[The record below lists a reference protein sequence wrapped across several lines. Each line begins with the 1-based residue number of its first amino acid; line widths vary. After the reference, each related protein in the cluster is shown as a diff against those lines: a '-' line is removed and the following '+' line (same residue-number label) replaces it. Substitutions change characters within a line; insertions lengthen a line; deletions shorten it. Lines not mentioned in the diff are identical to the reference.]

1 MRDFFHIIIALFFFG
16 ICCYGQNN
24 KTKIKASL
32 DIDNDVIKIQQ
43 ESVIYNHSDSIL
55 SIIYLHNWTNSFKD
69 NKTPLSLRLIEN
81 FKKQL
86 YFADSL
92 DRGYTTIKNLSVN
105 YETVSFY
112 EKERAPDILEIALK
126 DPLKPKDS
134 IVVNA
139 TYSLK
144 IQDSKVTG
152 YGKIDDGYHLR
163 FWYLAP
169 AAFQEEW
176 ILMSNL
182 NLDDLYENATD
193 FTIEIDIPKTLKL
206 ESNLFQYE
214 TKGEERDSYVI
225 VGKEKTDVILAINPT
240 KQFKTH
246 QTKRLNVYTDI
257 DDKGLSTATCETIL
271 NRHIDF
277 IEKFLGTYPYKEL
290 YLDEVTQKKNR
301 VYGLNQLPKFLS
313 PFTTEFNWDIEMF
326 KAISLAFIKNTVLI
340 SRRQEHWF
348 ADGLQNYLMLEYI
361 NTFYP
366 DEKLLGKVSNNWFLK
381 SYNLAKAKF
390 NDKYYLAHQYV
401 SRTFFDQALSTSI
414 DSLSNFNRKIANKY
428 KAGLGFKYLKEY
440 VGDSVFNQSLQ
451 EFYLKHKTKNTNA
464 EAFESIITE
473 KTDKNLDW
481 FFGEFINTNKK
492 IDYTI
497 NEVKQTKDSLEITIK
512 NKRNITTPV
521 LLYTLKDREI
531 ISKTW
536 VENVENEATIT
547 IAKDSSNKVALNY
560 ENIYPELNTNDNWKR
575 LKKKIFNKPLKFTLV
590 KDIDDPYYNQIFY
603 QPDFNYNFY
612 NGLILGLK
620 IHNKPIIKR
629 NLELRFS
636 PYYATKSQ
644 SVIGKFSVIYNQF
657 FEKTNI
663 YQIKYGLAGATL
675 DYAPNLS
682 YQSLIPFVNVV
693 FKRKNLRDATFENVV
708 ARVVNINKEV
718 APGSI
723 KTDEDRY
730 SIFSASYNY
739 INPRLIDEVRYNFN
753 FEYAKNFSKISAD
766 IRYRTLTS
774 TNTQLDFR
782 FFAGTFLNNKTTSDT
797 FSFGLDFSNDYLF
810 QLNYFGRSESTG
822 LFRQQFII
830 TEGGFK
836 SVLPTRFANQW
847 MMSFNSSIGL
857 WRFVEFYN
865 DVAFLKNR
873 NNPVYFAYN
882 NGIRLNFVHNILELY
897 FPLYSN
903 NGWEVSQPNYAERIR
918 FTLSTQFRDIFNFI
932 RRGFL

>member
-1 MRDFFHIIIALFFFG
+1 
-16 ICCYGQNN
+16 
-24 KTKIKASL
+24 
-32 DIDNDVIKIQQ
+32 
-43 ESVIYNHSDSIL
+43 
-55 SIIYLHNWTNSFKD
+55 
-69 NKTPLSLRLIEN
+69 
-81 FKKQL
+81 
-86 YFADSL
+86 
-92 DRGYTTIKNLSVN
+92 
-105 YETVSFY
+105 
-112 EKERAPDILEIALK
+112 
-126 DPLKPKDS
+126 
-134 IVVNA
+134 
-139 TYSLK
+139 
-144 IQDSKVTG
+144 
-152 YGKIDDGYHLR
+152 
-163 FWYLAP
+163 
-169 AAFQEEW
+169 
-176 ILMSNL
+176 MSNL

-193 FTIEIDIPKTLKL
+193 FSIEIDIPNTLKL
-206 ESNLFQYE
+206 ESNLYQYK
-214 TKGEERDSYVI
+214 TKGDERDSYVI

-240 KQFKTH
+240 KQFKTYK
-246 QTKRLNVYTDI
+246 TKRLNVYTDI

-277 IEKFLGTYPYKEL
+277 IEKYLGKYPYKEL
-290 YLDEVTQKKNR
+290 YLDNVTQKKNP

-313 PFTTEFNWDIEMF
+313 PFTTEFNWDVKMF
-326 KAISLAFIKNTVLI
+326 KAISLTFIKNTVLI
-340 SRRQEHWF
+340 PKRKEHWF
-348 ADGLQNYLMLEYI
+348 VDGLQNYLMLEYI

-366 DEKLLGKVSNNWFLK
+366 DEKLLGKVSKNWFLK
-381 SYNLAKAKF
+381 SYNLAKADF
-390 NDKYYLAHQYV
+390 NDKFYLAHQYV

-440 VGDSVFNQSLQ
+440 VGDSIFNQSLQ

-464 EAFESIITE
+464 DAFEEIISK
-473 KTDKNLDW
+473 KTDKNIEW
-481 FFGEFINTNKK
+481 FFGDFINTNKK

-497 NEVKQTKDSLEITIK
+497 KEVNQKEDSLEITIK

-536 VENVENEATIT
+536 IENVDDLSTIT
-547 IAKDSSNKVALNY
+547 VAKDSANKVALNY

-575 LKKKIFNKPLKFTLV
+575 LKKKIFNKPLKFTLA

-644 SVIGKFSVIYNQF
+644 SVIGQFSVIYNQF

-663 YQIKYGLAGATL
+663 YQIKYGLAGVTL

-682 YQSLIPFVNVV
+682 YQSLIPFVNVI

-718 APGSI
+718 APGAI
-723 KTDEDRY
+723 KTDEDKY

-753 FEYAKNFSKISAD
+753 LEYAKNFSKISAD
-766 IRYRTLTS
+766 LRYRTLTS
-774 TNTQLDFR
+774 SNTQLDFR
-782 FFAGTFLNNKTTSDT
+782 FFAGTFLSNRTSSDT

-882 NGIRLNFVHNILELY
+882 NGFRLNFVHNILELY

-903 NGWEVSQPNYAERIR
+903 NGWELSQPKYAERIR
-918 FTLSTQFRDIFNFI
+918 FTLSTQLRDIFNFL